1 MGRYFHGT
9 TDKLV
14 DKITEHGLY
23 DWMYRQ
29 PCWLSDNYRDA
40 SFFATLRVESQD
52 VSGADF
58 PGALGGRPVVVEVDV
73 PEDLVAKLG
82 PLGSYAKKPL
92 PPDRIISITPVSR
105 SQEARRKRALY
116 YPGFMGVMET
126 AEFIQKA
133 SEEDIAYFEQLLD
146 EGRMDEAWRLVES
159 YLGLEHHD
167 ITEPGMLQPS
177 YRPANLITCYSGT
190 DSDPTLFGIREGAFL
205 TTNKRECRWIVAEL
219 RVPENLL
226 EEQDND
232 SPLVTHYEALAHIDP
247 RWVRAANYPDVQE
260 SFGRSFV
267 SLPIWDVFSQT
278 KDAREREY
286 LSQALKRG
294 AIAPLSIFLG
304 RATSGRVSQNDLYEV
319 LSNARVIVDD
329 QRVTVVRKADSEID
343 KNMTLSI
350 GDIVRDINTGIE
362 GEIIAVSKMH
372 HEADIDI
379 VVEWEEPINGQKIFE
394 VHPNEIEFVRKKT
407 EGETLKD
414 IDWRYYEE
422 SVEENQAI

>member
-14 DKITEHGLY
+14 DKITEYGLY

-29 PCWLSDNYRDA
+29 PCWLSDNSRDA
-40 SFFATLRVESQD
+40 AFFATLRVESQD
-52 VSGADF
+52 LSGTDF

-73 PEDLVAKLG
+73 PEALVVSLG
-82 PLGSYAKKPL
+82 PLGIYAKKPL
-92 PPDRIISITPVSR
+92 PPDRIIAITPVSR
-105 SQEARRKRALY
+105 SQIAKRVHALY
-116 YPGFMGVMET
+116 YPGFMGIMET
-126 AEFIQKA
+126 AKFIQEA

-146 EGRMDEAWRLVES
+146 EGRVDEAWRMVES
-159 YLGLEHHD
+159 YLNLEHHD
-167 ITEPGMLQPS
+167 IQEPGMLQPAHGKLVTA
-177 YRPANLITCYSGT
+177 YCGT
-190 DSDPTLFGIREGAFL
+190 DNDPTIFGIREGTIL

-219 RVPENLL
+219 RIPESLL

-232 SPLVTHYEALAHIDP
+232 SPIVNHYETLAHISP
-247 RWVRAANYPDVQE
+247 MWVRAANFPDVQS

-267 SLPIWDVFSQT
+267 SLPIWDVFAET
-278 KDAREREY
+278 KDDKEREI
-286 LSQALKRG
+286 LSNALRRG
-294 AIAPLSIFLG
+294 SIAPLSFFLG
-304 RATSGRVSQNDLYEV
+304 RATAGKVSENDLYEV
-319 LSNARVIVDD
+319 LANGRVIVDD

-343 KNMTLSI
+343 KTMTLTI

-407 EGETLKD
+407 DGETLKD

>member
-1 MGRYFHGT
+1 MARYFHGT

-14 DKITEHGLY
+14 DKITESGLF
-23 DWMYRQ
+23 DWMYGQ

-40 SFFATLRVESQD
+40 AFFAGLRVESQD
-52 VSGADF
+52 MSGADF

-73 PEDLVAKLG
+73 PEEMVIGLG
-82 PLGSYAKKPL
+82 PLGSYARKPV
-92 PPDRIISITPVSR
+92 PPDRIIAVSPVSR
-105 SQEARRKRALY
+105 SQFARRKRALY

-126 AEFIQKA
+126 AQFIQQA

-146 EGRMDEAWRLVES
+146 EGRVDEAWRLVES
-159 YLGLEHHD
+159 YLKLEHHD
-167 ITEPGMLQPS
+167 LDEPGLLQPS
-177 YRPANLITCYSGT
+177 HAKLITLYSGT
-190 DSDPTLFGIREGAFL
+190 DSDPTLFGIREGSLL

-219 RVPENLL
+219 RVPESLV

-232 SPLVTHYEALAHIDP
+232 SPLISHYEALADISA
-247 RWVRAANYPDVQE
+247 RWVRAANFPDVQE

-267 SLPIWDVFSQT
+267 SLPIWDVFCEAKT
-278 KDAREREY
+278 KEEKDL
-286 LSQALKRG
+286 LSNALRKG
-294 AIAPLSIFLG
+294 SIAPLSIFLG
-304 RATSGRVSQNDLYEV
+304 RASEGRVSQNDLYEV
-319 LSNARVIVDD
+319 LSNCRVIVDD

-343 KNMTLSI
+343 KTMTLSV
-350 GDIVRDINTGIE
+350 GDIVRDINTGTE